1 MNQDGESG
9 FLLRPVCSAAYSSTS
24 RIRSKL
30 VTKGTKWTS
39 PVPVACAASRT
50 YFIRPY
56 LGGISLPS
64 RERVPSNAQLKGKR
78 LSSSR
83 SEERRVWQECVST
96 CRSRWSPDHLQK
108 KKYQK

>member
-1 MNQDGESG
+1 MNHEKLSG
-9 FLLRPVCSAAYSSTS
+9 CSFRPVCSAAYSSTS

-78 LSSSR
+78 LR
-83 SEERRVWQECVST
+83 SEERRVGKECVST
-96 CRSRWSPDHLQK
+96 CRSRWSPYH
-108 KKYQK
+108 

>member
-1 MNQDGESG
+1 MRPGGSFVLFSEPRQHDRLSG

-30 VTKGTKWTS
+30 VTKGTKCTS
-39 PVPVACAASRT
+39 GVPVACAASRT

-64 RERVPSNAQLKGKR
+64 SERVPSNAPDSGKR
-78 LSSSR
+78 LASR
-83 SEERRVWQECVST
+83 SDERRVGKAWVG
-96 CRSRWSPDHLQK
+96 RGRYRW
-108 KKYQK
+108 